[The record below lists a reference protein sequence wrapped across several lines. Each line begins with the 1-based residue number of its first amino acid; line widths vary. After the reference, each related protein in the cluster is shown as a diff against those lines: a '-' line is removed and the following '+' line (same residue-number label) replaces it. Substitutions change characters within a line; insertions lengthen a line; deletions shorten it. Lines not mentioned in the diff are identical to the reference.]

1 MKILQVAKF
10 YPPAHGGIERVVQGL
25 SEGAAARGHDVR
37 VICFHERG
45 GADCVEQL
53 SPHLEVRRYRPD
65 VRVGNVAASVRY
77 LSDVQSLAR
86 EADVVHLHEPYP
98 TGTLAGLR
106 MANDAARIVTWHAD
120 VPREGPVKLALEA
133 MQEQLCARVDR
144 IVCGSRGLADA
155 SRILTR
161 FRDRVSVVPLALPLA
176 SFDPSKRDEI
186 KIAAARTRM
195 GGPFA
200 LAVGRLVYYKGFD
213 LLIDAAARAG
223 LRVAILGEG
232 PLEHDLRA
240 RAAASGAGD
249 RVVFLKGVSDAD
261 LPAWYAA
268 SDYFVLPSTGPAE
281 AYGLVQVEA
290 MASGRAVINTAL
302 PTGVPEVSLDGVT
315 GLTVP
320 PGDLEAL
327 TSAMAR
333 LAQDAAL
340 RERFGAS
347 ARRRAVDCF
356 SLEQVAKRH
365 EEIYLDAIRARR
377 GGEVQRSAA

>member
-25 SEGAAARGHDVR
+25 SEGAAALGHDVR

-45 GADCVEQL
+45 GADCVENL
-53 SPHLEVRRYRPD
+53 ASNLEVRRYRPD
-65 VRVGNVAASVRY
+65 VRVGNIAASVRY
-77 LSDVQSLAR
+77 LSDVQRFAR

-98 TGTLAGLR
+98 TGTFAGLR
-106 MANDAARIVTWHAD
+106 LPGLTARIVTWHAD

-144 IVCGSRGLADA
+144 IICGSRGLADA

-161 FRDRVSVVPLALPLA
+161 FRERVSVVPLALPLA
-176 SFDPSKRDEI
+176 SFDPARLDSARVS
-186 KIAAARTRM
+186 AARERI
-195 GGPFA
+195 GGRFA

-213 LLIDAAARAG
+213 LLIDAAARTG
-223 LRVAILGEG
+223 QRVAIIGEG
-232 PLEHDLRA
+232 PLEGALRA
-240 RAAASGAGD
+240 RAEAVGVGD
-249 RVVFLKGVSDAD
+249 RVIFLKGVSDAD

-290 MASGRAVINTAL
+290 MASGRPVINTAL

-320 PGDLEAL
+320 PSDLDAL
-327 TSAMAR
+327 THAMER
-333 LAQDAAL
+333 LSGDDAL
-340 RERFGAS
+340 RGRLGIA
-347 ARRRAVDCF
+347 ARRRAVESF
-356 SLEQVAKRH
+356 SLEQVARRH
-365 EEIYLDAIRARR
+365 EEIYAEAIRARR
-377 GGEVQRSAA
+377 GEETRSAA